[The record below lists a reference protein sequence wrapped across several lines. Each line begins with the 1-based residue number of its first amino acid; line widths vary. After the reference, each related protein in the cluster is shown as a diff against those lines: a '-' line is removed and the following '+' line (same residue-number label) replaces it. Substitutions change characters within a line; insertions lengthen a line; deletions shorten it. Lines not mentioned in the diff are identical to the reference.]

1 MEILHSLSPEK
12 GMRFVNEFFANE
24 EGKYYLTLD
33 KPLLSQR

>member
-12 GMRFVNEFFANE
+12 GMRFVSELFANE
-24 EGKYYLTLD
+24 KSKYYLTLD